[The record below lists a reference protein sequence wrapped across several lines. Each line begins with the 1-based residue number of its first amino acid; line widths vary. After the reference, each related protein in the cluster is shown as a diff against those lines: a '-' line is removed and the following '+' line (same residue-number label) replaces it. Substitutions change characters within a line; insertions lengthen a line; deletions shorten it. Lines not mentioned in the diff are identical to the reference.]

1 MSKGILRVIGTGIRT
16 MGHLTIEAIAWMKA
30 ADKLLYLVGDPI
42 GEDLILRLNPE
53 AESLYGLYGEG
64 KPRINTYNEMI
75 DRVLTCVREGH
86 RTCFALYGHPGVFVY
101 PSHESV
107 RRARA
112 EGYDAQ
118 MLPGISAEDC
128 LFADLGVD
136 PASAGCQSFEAT
148 DFLLNQRRI
157 EPSSSLVLWQVG
169 VIGDSTFKASGIY
182 GTGGIPLLLE
192 RLYEYYR
199 PDHLV
204 YVYEAATLPGCP
216 PVIKPVPLYRLG
228 EAGLTAAS
236 TLYVPPGQPAAL
248 DLARYQRMLYAL
260 GTRG

>member
-1 MSKGILRVIGTGIRT
+1 MPSPEKADLGGVRRKPGSGGMERAAHLMPLVYEELRRLAQARVARLGPGQTLSPTELVHESYLRISGGRDYDFEGRRHFFFAASRAMRDILVERVRHKASLKRGVASARDRAMKKGILRVIGTGIRT

-53 AESLYGLYGEG
+53 TQSLYGLNGEG

-128 LFADLGVD
+128 LFADL
-136 PASAGCQSFEAT
+136 
-148 DFLLNQRRI
+148 
-157 EPSSSLVLWQVG
+157 
-169 VIGDSTFKASGIY
+169 
-182 GTGGIPLLLE
+182 
-192 RLYEYYR
+192 
-199 PDHLV
+199 
-204 YVYEAATLPGCP
+204 
-216 PVIKPVPLYRLG
+216 
-228 EAGLTAAS
+228 
-236 TLYVPPGQPAAL
+236 
-248 DLARYQRMLYAL
+248 
-260 GTRG
+260 